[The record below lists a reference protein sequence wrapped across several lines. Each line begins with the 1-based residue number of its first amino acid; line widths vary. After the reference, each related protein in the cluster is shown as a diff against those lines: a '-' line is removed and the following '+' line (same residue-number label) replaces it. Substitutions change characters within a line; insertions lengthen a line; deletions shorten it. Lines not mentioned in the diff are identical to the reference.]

1 MVFRSSSTTVA
12 CAGLL
17 GFVAL
22 TASDAWAI
30 SCDEVANMVSVN
42 VPEDIVVQTMR
53 DSGTTFT
60 DADVACLQKAGVSPR
75 IMDQA
80 RAMLP
85 KTTAPTTT
93 PAVGATGAA
102 ATGMSQDEDILGAK
116 SSKKHGT
123 IDATDEIGD
132 KGTGPAKL
140 EEAKQQLHANKPLS
154 ASLLL
159 YQMLEEGA
167 YPESEVQI
175 YYYLGGSLLQL
186 EMYHTAQYYFAKA
199 VKQGGPSSAYF
210 SYALPKL
217 VAIAQV
223 TGDNSELLR
232 LVDDIPPDSFPRAAR
247 NNLNYLLGIQRYEKD
262 DLAGASKYFG
272 EVSTKSSMYLKA
284 KYFEGVI
291 SNQQEKQ
298 KQAVRAFIEVYN
310 ADPGQVT
317 PEESAEVDRLKDLS
331 VLNVA
336 RIYYSIQDFPKA
348 TQYYE
353 GVSRNSEYWAE
364 ALFENGWAY
373 FMQNDLNK
381 SLGEL
386 LTVRSSFFKDDE
398 FLPEATILE
407 ALTYFNLCE
416 YPEVEHTLLRFE
428 DKYRPMADELKG
440 FVQSY
445 ATPEGKQMADQAF
458 DYYFG
463 EKKVDSVLPKSLFR
477 RALRDQDLAAL
488 VSHMDL
494 MDKEEAKIDLQKEQ
508 WRNSVG
514 AKLKEIIAKDRQR
527 YKRKAGLLFLSEMAR
542 TYQYLQDLLTQ
553 SEIIRFE
560 VVDAQR
566 VDYQYKMQNTELA
579 NSAENVDLDF
589 ATAKDIIYWP
599 FNGEFWQDELGY
611 YQYTEQSSCN

>member
-1 MVFRSSSTTVA
+1 MVFRSSLTSIA
-12 CAGLL
+12 CGGLVGLL
-17 GFVAL
+17 AL
-22 TASDAWAI
+22 HAPDARAV

-42 VPEDIVVQTMR
+42 VPEDIVIQTMR
-53 DSGTTFT
+53 DSGATYTE
-60 DADVACLQKAGVSPR
+60 ADVECLQKKGVSQR
-75 IMDQA
+75 VVDQA

-85 KTTAPTTT
+85 KAEAPVA
-93 PAVGATGAA
+93 AVDTKMAPKS
-102 ATGMSQDEDILGAK
+102 GMADDEDILGSK
-116 SSKKHGT
+116 SSRKQQS
-123 IDATDEIGD
+123 IDAEDEIGD
-132 KGTGPAKL
+132 KGTGPQKL
-140 EEAKQQLHANKPLS
+140 EEAKQQFKAKKPLS

-167 YPESEVQI
+167 YPEYETQI
-175 YYYLGGSLLQL
+175 YFYLAGCLRQL
-186 EMYHTAQYYFAKA
+186 EMYHSAQYYYARV
-199 VKQGGPSSAYF
+199 VKQGGPASPYF
-210 SYALPKL
+210 SYALPQL
-217 VAIAQV
+217 VAIAEV

-232 LVDDIPPDSFPRAAR
+232 LVDDIPPDAFPRAAR
-247 NNLNYLLGIQRYEKD
+247 NHLSYLLGIQRYEKD

-272 EVSTKSSMYLKA
+272 QVSTKSSMYLKS

-310 ADPGQVT
+310 ADNLELT
-317 PEESAEVDRLKDLS
+317 PDEVIEVDRLKDLS

-348 TQYYE
+348 SQYYD
-353 GVSRNSEYWAE
+353 GVSRDSEYWPE
-364 ALFENGWAY
+364 ALFENAWAY
-373 FMQNDLNK
+373 FMQNDLNV
-381 SLGEL
+381 SLGKL
-386 LTVRSSFFKDDE
+386 LTIQSSFFKNDE
-398 FLPEATILE
+398 FLPEAIILQ

-428 DKYRPMADELKG
+428 DTHRPMADELKG

-445 ATPEGKQMADQAF
+445 ATTEGKQMADQAF

-477 RALRDQDLAAL
+477 RVFRNQDLASL
-488 VSHMDL
+488 VKHMDM
-494 MDKEEAKIDLQKEQ
+494 MDKEEALIDAQKEQ

-514 AKLKEIIAKDRQR
+514 AKLKETIAKDRQR

-566 VDYQYKMQNTELA
+566 VDYQYKMQNTEL
-579 NSAENVDLDF
+579 SDSSEDIDLDF
-589 ATAKDIIYWP
+589 ATAKDVIYWP

>member
-1 MVFRSSSTTVA
+1 MVFRSSLTTIA
-12 CAGLL
+12 CGSLVGLL
-17 GFVAL
+17 AL
-22 TASDAWAI
+22 AAPDAWAI

-42 VPEDIVVQTMR
+42 VPEDIIVQTMR

-60 DADVACLQKAGVSPR
+60 DADIACLQKAGVSQR
-75 IMDQA
+75 VMDQA

-85 KTTAPTTT
+85 KAEAPAPAATTTA
-93 PAVGATGAA
+93 AKS
-102 ATGMSQDEDILGAK
+102 GMSEDEDILGAK
-116 SSKKHGT
+116 STKKHAT
-123 IDATDEIGD
+123 IDAEDEIGD
-132 KGTGPAKL
+132 KGTGPEKL
-140 EEAKQQLHANKPLS
+140 QDAEQKYKAKQPLS
-154 ASLLL
+154 ASLIL
-159 YQMLEEGA
+159 YEMLEEGA
-167 YPESEVQI
+167 YPEFETRI
-175 YYYLGGSLLQL
+175 YYDLAGCLLQL
-186 EMYHTAQYYFAKA
+186 EMYHSAQYYYARV
-199 VKQGGPSSAYF
+199 VKQGGPSSPYF
-210 SYALPKL
+210 TYALPKM
-217 VAIAQV
+217 VQIAQV

-232 LVDDIPPDSFPRAAR
+232 LVDDIPPDAFPRAAR
-247 NNLNYLLGIQRYEKD
+247 NQLSYLLGIQRYEKD

-272 EVSTKSSMYLKA
+272 QVSTKSSMYLKS

-291 SNQQEKQ
+291 ANQQEKQ
-298 KQAVRAFIEVYN
+298 KQAVRAFIEVYQ
-310 ADPGQVT
+310 ADNLELT
-317 PEESAEVDRLKDLS
+317 PDEVVEVDRLKDLS
-331 VLNVA
+331 VLNIA

-348 TQYYE
+348 SEYYD
-353 GVSRNSEYWAE
+353 GVSRSSEYWPE
-364 ALFENGWAY
+364 ALFENAWAY
-373 FMQNDLNK
+373 FMQNDLNV
-381 SLGEL
+381 SLGKL
-386 LTVRSSFFKDDE
+386 LTIQSSFFDNDE
-398 FLPEATILE
+398 FLPEATILR

-416 YPEVEHTLLRFE
+416 YPEVEHELLKFE

-463 EKKVDSVLPKSLFR
+463 DKKVDSVLPKSLFR
-477 RALRDQDLAAL
+477 RALRNQDLAAL
-488 VSHMDL
+488 VHHMDL
-494 MDKEEAKIDLQKEQ
+494 MDKEEQNIDAQKEQ

-514 AKLKEIIAKDRQR
+514 NKLKEILAKDRQR

-566 VDYQYKMQNTELA
+566 VDYQYKMQNTELK
-579 NSAENVDLDF
+579 NSAESIDLDF

>member
-1 MVFRSSSTTVA
+1 MVLRSSLTSIA
-12 CAGLL
+12 CGGLVCL
-17 GFVAL
+17 AAFGAH
-22 TASDAWAI
+22 DARAI

-42 VPEDIVVQTMR
+42 VPEDIVIQTMK
-53 DSGTTFT
+53 DSGATYTE
-60 DADVACLQKAGVSPR
+60 ADIECLQKAGVSQR
-75 IMDQA
+75 VIDQA

-85 KTTAPTTT
+85 KAQAPVAATAVTAPK
-93 PAVGATGAA
+93 A
-102 ATGMSQDEDILGAK
+102 GMAEDEDILGSK
-116 SSKKHGT
+116 SSKKKQT
-123 IDATDEIGD
+123 IDTADEIGD

-140 EEAKQQLHANKPLS
+140 EEAKQQIQANRALNGTQ
-154 ASLLL
+154 LL

-167 YPESEVQI
+167 YPEYETQI
-175 YYYLGGSLLQL
+175 YFYMAKGLLQL
-186 EMYHTAQYYFAKA
+186 EMYHSAQYYFAKV
-199 VKQGGPSSAYF
+199 VKQGGPSSPYF

-217 VAIAQV
+217 VAIAEV

-232 LVDDIPPDSFPRAAR
+232 LVDDIPPDAFPRSAR
-247 NNLNYLLGIQRYEKD
+247 NHLSYLLGIQRYEKD

-272 EVSTKSSMYLKA
+272 QVSTKSAMYLKS

-291 SNQQEKQ
+291 SNQQQKQ

-310 ADPGQVT
+310 TDNLELSPDEVI
-317 PEESAEVDRLKDLS
+317 EVDRLKDLS
-331 VLNVA
+331 VLNIA

-348 TQYYE
+348 SEYYD
-353 GVSRNSEYWAE
+353 GVSRDSEYWPE
-364 ALFENGWAY
+364 ALFENAWAN
-373 FMQNDLNK
+373 FMQNDLNV
-381 SLGEL
+381 SLGKI
-386 LTVRSSFFKDDE
+386 LTIQSSFFKNDE
-398 FLPEATILE
+398 FLPEGIILQ

-416 YPEVEHTLLRFE
+416 YTEVEHTLLKFE
-428 DKYRPMADELKG
+428 DTYRPMADELKG

-445 ATPEGKQMADQAF
+445 ATTEGKQMADQAF

-463 EKKVDSVLPKSLFR
+463 EKKVDSVLPKALFR
-477 RALRDQDLAAL
+477 RAFRNQDLAAL
-488 VSHMDL
+488 VQHLEL
-494 MDKEEAKIDLQKEQ
+494 MDKEEALIDAQKEQ

-514 AKLKEIIAKDRQR
+514 SKIKEQLEKDRAR

-566 VDYQYKMQNTELA
+566 VDYQYKMQNTEL
-579 NSAENVDLDF
+579 SDSSKDLDLDF
-589 ATAKDIIYWP
+589 ATAKDMIYWP